1 MRKKEFLSA
10 LRRKLKGLPK
20 REIEERISFYGE
32 MIDDR
37 VEEGCSE
44 EEAVAKIGNV
54 DKISR
59 QILKES
65 HVSRSKRKRKPWEIA
80 LFWIGSPLW
89 ISLGAAAFAVTISLY
104 AALWAAVVSFWSA
117 LVALAASGI
126 AGVVAAIP
134 FAIFENAA
142 AGFAIFGA
150 GAVCLGVAIFA
161 FYGCKAATK
170 GAFVLTRGI
179 ARGIGKYFGKK
190 EKHNERN

>member
-65 HVSRSKRKRKPWEIA
+65 RVSKSKRKRKPWEIA
-80 LFWIGSPLW
+80 LLWIGSPLW
-89 ISLGAAAFAVTISLY
+89 ISLGAAAFAVAFSLY
-104 AALWAAVVSFWSA
+104 ASLWAIVISLWAVFVALVVS
-117 LVALAASGI
+117 
-126 AGVVAAIP
+126 AIGGAVISLP
-134 FAIFENAA
+134 FAISGNAA
-142 AGFAIFGA
+142 TGIAILGA
-150 GAVCLGVAIFA
+150 ALVCGGVAILG
-161 FYGCKAATK
+161 FYGCRAATK
-170 GAFVLTRGI
+170 GAWWLTKKSLGI
-179 ARGIGKYFGKK
+179 KKCFRKK
-190 EKHNERN
+190 ETRL

>member
-1 MRKKEFLSA
+1 
-10 LRRKLKGLPK
+10 
-20 REIEERISFYGE
+20 

-37 VEEGCSE
+37 IEEGFSE
-44 EEAVAKIGNV
+44 DEAVEKIRYS
-54 DKISR
+54 DDISK
-59 QILKES
+59 QISIEK
-65 HVSRSKRKRKPWEIA
+65 HIKKSKRVRKPWEIA
-80 LFWIGSPLW
+80 LLWIGSPLW
-89 ISLGAAAFAVTISLY
+89 ISLALAAFAIVISLY
-104 AALWAAVVSFWSA
+104 ASLWAAVVSFWSA
-117 LVALAASGI
+117 FVALAASGI

-134 FAIFENAA
+134 LAIFENAA

-179 ARGIGKYFGKK
+179 ARGIGKCFGKK

>member
-37 VEEGCSE
+37 VEEGFSE
-44 EEAVAKIGNV
+44 KEAVAKMGNI

-104 AALWAAVVSFWSA
+104 AALWAIVVSLWAVFVA
-117 LVALAASGI
+117 LVASGI
-126 AGVVAAIP
+126 GGAVISLP
-134 FAIFENAA
+134 FAISGNTATGIAILGAA
-142 AGFAIFGA
+142 L
-150 GAVCLGVAIFA
+150 VCGGVAILG
-161 FYGCKAATK
+161 FYGCRAATK
-170 GAFVLTRGI
+170 GAWWLTRKSFGI
-179 ARGIGKYFGKK
+179 KKCFRKK
-190 EKHNERN
+190 EAQL

>member
-65 HVSRSKRKRKPWEIA
+65 RVSKSKRKRKPWEIA

-89 ISLGAAAFAVTISLY
+89 ISLGAAAFAVAISLY
-104 AALWAAVVSFWSA
+104 ASLWAIVISLWAVFVA
-117 LVALAASGI
+117 LVAS
-126 AGVVAAIP
+126 AIGGAVISLP
-134 FAIFENAA
+134 FAISGNAVTGIAILGA
-142 AGFAIFGA
+142 AL
-150 GAVCLGVAIFA
+150 VCGGVAILG

-170 GAFVLTRGI
+170 GAWWLTKKSLGI
-179 ARGIGKYFGKK
+179 KKCFRKK
-190 EKHNERN
+190 ETRL

>member
-37 VEEGCSE
+37 VEEGYSE

-59 QILKES
+59 QISKES
-65 HVSRSKRKRKPWEIA
+65 RVSKLKRKRKPWEIA

-89 ISLGAAAFAVTISLY
+89 ISLGAAAFAVAISLY
-104 AALWAAVVSFWSA
+104 ASLWAIVISLWAVFVARVASA
-117 LVALAASGI
+117 IGGAVISL
-126 AGVVAAIP
+126 P
-134 FAIFENAA
+134 FAISGNTATGIAILGAA
-142 AGFAIFGA
+142 L
-150 GAVCLGVAIFA
+150 VCGGVAILG
-161 FYGCKAATK
+161 FYGCRAATK
-170 GAFVLTRGI
+170 GAWWLTRKSFGI
-179 ARGIGKYFGKK
+179 KKCFRKK
-190 EKHNERN
+190 ETRL

>member
-44 EEAVAKIGNV
+44 EEAVAKTGNV

-65 HVSRSKRKRKPWEIA
+65 RMSKSKRKRKPWEIA

-89 ISLGAAAFAVTISLY
+89 ISLGAAAFAVAISLY
-104 AALWAAVVSFWSA
+104 AALWAIVVSLWAVFVA
-117 LVALAASGI
+117 LVASAIG
-126 AGVVAAIP
+126 GVVISLP
-134 FAIFENAA
+134 FAISGNAA
-142 AGFAIFGA
+142 TGIAILGA
-150 GAVCLGVAIFA
+150 ALVCGGVAILG
-161 FYGCKAATK
+161 FYGCRAATK
-170 GAFVLTRGI
+170 GAWWLTKKSLGI
-179 ARGIGKYFGKK
+179 KKCFRKK
-190 EKHNERN
+190 ETRL

>member
-59 QILKES
+59 QILKGS
-65 HVSRSKRKRKPWEIA
+65 RVSKSKRKRKPWEIA

-89 ISLGAAAFAVTISLY
+89 ISLGAAAFAVAISLY
-104 AALWAAVVSFWSA
+104 ASLWAIVISLWAVFVA
-117 LVALAASGI
+117 LVAS
-126 AGVVAAIP
+126 AIGGAVISLP
-134 FAIFENAA
+134 FAISGNAA
-142 AGFAIFGA
+142 TGIAILGA
-150 GAVCLGVAIFA
+150 ALVCGGVAILG
-161 FYGCKAATK
+161 FYGCRAATK
-170 GAFVLTRGI
+170 GAWWLTRKSFGI
-179 ARGIGKYFGKK
+179 KKCFRKK
-190 EKHNERN
+190 ETRL

>member
-37 VEEGCSE
+37 VDEGCSE

-65 HVSRSKRKRKPWEIA
+65 RVSKSKRKRKPWEIA

-89 ISLGAAAFAVTISLY
+89 ISLGAAAFAVAISLY
-104 AALWAAVVSFWSA
+104 ASLWAIVISLWAVFVA
-117 LVALAASGI
+117 LVAT
-126 AGVVAAIP
+126 AIGGAVISLP
-134 FAIFENAA
+134 FAISGNTATGIAILGAA
-142 AGFAIFGA
+142 L
-150 GAVCLGVAIFA
+150 VCGGVAILG

-170 GAFVLTRGI
+170 GAWWLTKKSLGI
-179 ARGIGKYFGKK
+179 KKCFRKK
-190 EKHNERN
+190 ETRL